1 MPKAEKGSVKDI
13 ANRMKARGLQKLKFY
28 CQMCEKQCRDANGF
42 KCHVQS
48 ESHMRQ
54 MKIFGDDA
62 SGFLKRYS
70 ENFERSFLTTL
81 RMRHGTKKVN
91 ANNIYQELIADK
103 EHIHMNATHWTT
115 LTDFVQYLGRSKKC
129 LVEENH
135 SDGTGGWTVS
145 YIERD
150 AGILARR
157 EAQQRREAADKK
169 AEEALLKRM
178 KTQRIEA
185 ARALELVNGGSS
197 SRVEATSILDD
208 ESNNKL
214 KAPIKMGLASKTKKK
229 NHSNSNEV
237 AKTAKETA
245 KAAFGDDDDEEEDKD
260 EDEND
265 VNNNSGSKS
274 RRKSSLTNVERMMN
288 ETRQDLGATAPDRS
302 SDPSTTI
309 KRRHDA
315 STGNQNVDNNNSNK
329 RSKQENPTKTK
340 NERDRSSD
348 SKRNHDSQNWLYRDI
363 LVRVISKTLEG
374 GKYFRKKAVVDRVL
388 GDGFVAEVEVMGDQK
403 GVAGDGDI
411 LRLDQS
417 DLETVVPKLSRD
429 GNDPKKSKKVRIL
442 RGKFKGEKASVEH
455 LEKNRYRADLVLWKG
470 KGRGE
475 GKLLRGVPYEDFSQI
490 A

>member
-13 ANRMKARGLQKLKFY
+13 GNRMKARGLQKLKFY
-28 CQMCEKQCRDANGF
+28 CQMCGKQCRDANGF

-62 SGFLKRYS
+62 SGFLKQYS
-70 ENFERSFLTTL
+70 ENFEKFFLTTL

-91 ANNIYQELIADK
+91 ANNIYQEVIADK

-157 EAQQRREAADKK
+157 ETQQKREAADKK

-197 SRVEATSILDD
+197 SRVEATSILGD
-208 ESNNKL
+208 ESNNKH

-229 NHSNSNEV
+229 NHNNSKEV
-237 AKTAKETA
+237 GKIAKETA
-245 KAAFGDDDDEEEDKD
+245 KAAFGDDDDEEDKD
-260 EDEND
+260 END
-265 VNNNSGSKS
+265 ANDNSGAKS
-274 RRKSSLTNVERMMN
+274 RKKSSLTNVERMMN
-288 ETRQDLGATAPDRS
+288 ETRRDLGATAPDRS
-302 SDPSTTI
+302 SDPSATI

-315 STGNQNVDNNNSNK
+315 STENQNADNNSNK
-329 RSKQENPTKTK
+329 RSKQENPTKTE
-340 NERDRSSD
+340 NERDRDRSSD
-348 SKRNHDSQNWLYRDI
+348 SKRNHDPQNWLYRDI

-388 GDGFVAEVEVMGDQK
+388 GDGFVAEVEVLGDQR

-417 DLETVVPKLSRD
+417 DLETVVPKLSRGGD
-429 GNDPKKSKKVRIL
+429 DPKNSKKVRIL
-442 RGKFKGEKASVEH
+442 RGEFKGGKASVEY